1 MRRPGLGSNTG
12 RAGPRRATGCVAGAL
27 AVLAVTAACSS
38 NTPAPPPPPTAPVAP
53 FPAPV
58 PATLQQQLTDA
69 VTRYQTVYDSVY
81 NNPHQDL
88 SVVDTVATGQEATSL
103 KYQAKQVAD
112 QHIISSGA
120 IKVLRAVVVTETP
133 NPPITSQPAMAIVK
147 ACIDVSATTGT
158 TPDGKSVV
166 DPKRLPQTQETLT
179 LTTSTPEK
187 PSAWLVSKVESGAAL
202 PCDPS

>member
-1 MRRPGLGSNTG
+1 MRRPGLGSKTG

-112 QHIISSGA
+112 QHITSGGA
-120 IKVLRAVVVTETP
+120 IKVLRAAVVTETP

>member
-1 MRRPGLGSNTG
+1 M
-12 RAGPRRATGCVAGAL
+12 
-27 AVLAVTAACSS
+27 
-38 NTPAPPPPPTAPVAP
+38 
-53 FPAPV
+53 
-58 PATLQQQLTDA
+58 
-69 VTRYQTVYDSVY
+69 
-81 NNPHQDL
+81 
-88 SVVDTVATGQEATSL
+88 
-103 KYQAKQVAD
+103 
-112 QHIISSGA
+112 
-120 IKVLRAVVVTETP
+120 VVTETP

-187 PSAWLVSKVESGAAL
+187 PSAWRVSKVESGAAL

>member
-1 MRRPGLGSNTG
+1 MRRPGLGSSTG

-27 AVLAVTAACSS
+27 ALLAVTAACSS
-38 NTPAPPPPPTAPVAP
+38 NTPAPPPPTAPVAP

-88 SVVDTVATGQEATSL
+88 SVVDTVATGQEANSL

-112 QHIISSGA
+112 QHITSSGA

-166 DPKRLPQTQETLT
+166 DPKRLAQTQETLT

-187 PSAWLVSKVESGAAL
+187 PSAWRVSKVESGAAL